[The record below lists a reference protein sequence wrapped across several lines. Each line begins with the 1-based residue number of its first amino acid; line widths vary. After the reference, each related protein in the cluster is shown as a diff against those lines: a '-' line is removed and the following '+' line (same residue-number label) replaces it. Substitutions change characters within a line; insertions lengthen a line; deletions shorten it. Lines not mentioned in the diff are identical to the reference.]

1 MLFLGLPDRFVPSE
15 GEEAERAI
23 DAIVRLREGNRR
35 QIPFRQ
41 LATRSALR
49 PSGVLSDRT

>member
-1 MLFLGLPDRFVPSE
+1 MLFLGLPDRFVPHE

-23 DAIVRLREGNRR
+23 EAIARLREGNRR
-35 QIPFRQ
+35 GIALCQ

-49 PSGVLSDRT
+49 P